1 MSYSARKLT
10 LRVGMAAMIVIPSV
24 VLTACSGSGGG
35 YVSPNVHIGVGY
47 RGYYGSPWH
56 ARDAYDAGVI
66 DTIDTIDTIDAI
78 DAGYGGGMGGYGG
91 GMDMGGFDW

>member
-1 MSYSARKLT
+1 MKSAKRVTSVT
-10 LRVGMAAMIVIPSV
+10 LAASLVFGLLALSG
-24 VLTACSGSGGG
+24 CSGGGSG
-35 YVSPNVHIGVGY
+35 YVSPRVHVGVGY

-78 DAGYGGGMGGYGG
+78 DAGGGMGGYGG